1 MPGSIRHSSAFGAQE
16 LTKDKLV
23 NFFIAGAPKCGS
35 TSLFRALSTHPEI
48 SFGRSK
54 EPHAFVGSLQLR
66 GSTSI
71 EAFHELHDFDRDFK
85 VFGDASI
92 MHLYSP
98 DAAQNIARY
107 NPDAKILIMLREPA
121 DFIVSYHHEQV
132 YNGVEDDLPL
142 QQSWELCEDRRQG
155 KQVPLRCPDQ
165 LLLDYAEIARFDVQ
179 VERFLGAFGKDQVRV
194 GFLSDIQTSPEAFLE
209 HLLDFLDVS
218 RDPDLVL
225 EKHASAKTY
234 KNQFSRNLVRVLSHP
249 SVLSTWKKLRS
260 FVGISGRLR
269 LLNRIKVSST
279 VSGKK
284 SAIDPQLKENIRNH
298 YAASWDRLH
307 ALTKDIRLM
316 P

>member
-1 MPGSIRHSSAFGAQE
+1 MPGSTRHSSAFGAQE
-16 LTKDKLV
+16 LTKSKRV

-71 EAFHELHDFDRDFK
+71 EAFQELHDFDRDFR

-107 NPDAKILIMLREPA
+107 NPDAKILIMLREPV

-142 QQSWELCEDRRQG
+142 RQSWELCEDRRHG
-155 KQVPLRCPDQ
+155 NQVPLRCPDKR
-165 LLLDYAEIARFDVQ
+165 LLDYAEIARFDVQ
-179 VERFLGAFGKDQVRV
+179 VERFLDAFGKDQVRV
-194 GFLSDIQTSPEAFLE
+194 GFLSDIQTSPQLFVERLE
-209 HLLDFLDVS
+209 EFLDVS
-218 RDPDLVL
+218 HDPNLVL
-225 EKHASAKTY
+225 EQHASAKTY
-234 KNQFSRNLVRVLSHP
+234 KNRFSRNLVRVLSHP

-260 FVGISGRLR
+260 LLGISGRLR

-284 SAIDPQLKENIRNH
+284 SSIDPELKETIRDH

-307 ALTKDIRLM
+307 ALTEDIRLM